1 MRKYIVTLSDG
12 SKDEIEVPLT
22 YYDMPTW
29 MYEDIHEKWD
39 GLLTP
44 ESLIKLFSIVTKRNF
59 KDYAS
64 STDSKLES
72 LLLNSV
78 RFILENQMDMNALVR
93 DDSFSIDG
101 ITVVLPTELK
111 KLTLGQNLYIR
122 RCLYNKDIRSGIA
135 LACAVYLQPLLDND
149 NFKDD
154 RVEYWADRIRQM
166 PIVKTYPIG
175 FFILRRLNSSGN
187 GLIRLWDLI
196 CSIMQRSIAAVLQS
210 LPKPNLNYSNLTT
223 K

>member
-39 GLLTP
+39 GSLTP
-44 ESLIKLFSIVTKRNF
+44 ESLIKLFSIVTKRDF
-59 KDYAS
+59 KDYVS
-64 STDSKLES
+64 STDNRLES

-78 RFILENQMDMNALVR
+78 RFILENQVDMNKLVR
-93 DDSFSIDG
+93 RDTFEISG
-101 ITVVLPTELK
+101 VTVPLPTELK

-122 RCLYNKDIRSGIA
+122 RCLYNKDIRAGIA

-149 NFKDD
+149 HFKDE

-166 PIVKTYPIG
+166 PIVETYPVG

-187 GLIRLWDLI
+187 GLTKLWALI
-196 CSIMQRSIAAVLQS
+196 CSIMQRSTTAVLQS
-210 LPKPNLNYSNLTT
+210 LPRLNLNYFNPIM